1 MRPHFE
7 NSLIVVLLGE
17 SICLSDEFLGDP
29 IPFSSEE
36 TISKQPQPARPRVLV
51 VDDEHRIV
59 DTITEILEGAGFHVL
74 PAYDGWAALEAAA
87 RFRPDYLLSDVLMP
101 RMNGVELAIAIQ
113 KMHPAARILL
123 FSGQA
128 GISEILLKGQQ
139 QGLEFELIAKP
150 LHPLKL
156 IQILKEQK

>member
-1 MRPHFE
+1 M
-7 NSLIVVLLGE
+7 VLLLAD
-17 SICLSDEFLGDP
+17 SICLPDEFLRDALHFP
-29 IPFSSEE
+29 SAE
-36 TISKQPQPARPRVLV
+36 TASKQSHPARPRVLV

-59 DTITEILEGAGFHVL
+59 DTITEILEGAGFQVL

-101 RMNGVELAIAIQ
+101 RMNGVELAVAIQ
-113 KMHPAARILL
+113 KMHPAAKILL